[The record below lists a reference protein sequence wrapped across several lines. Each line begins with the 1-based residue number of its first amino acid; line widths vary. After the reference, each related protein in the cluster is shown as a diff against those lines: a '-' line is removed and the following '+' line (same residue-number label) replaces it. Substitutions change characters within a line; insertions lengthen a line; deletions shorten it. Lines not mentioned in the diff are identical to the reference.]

1 MNSRY
6 KRRKV
11 IEIEMKSKDPKHTD
25 ASISRALGWSY
36 PTTQKRLKNPGKLS
50 VDDAEKLCEH
60 LGLDIVKFIK
70 PF

>member
-6 KRRKV
+6 NRKQM
-11 IEIEMKSKDPKHTD
+11 IRIQMNSKDPKHTD
-25 ASISRALGWSY
+25 ASVSRALGWTY
-36 PTTQKRLKNPGKLS
+36 QTTRKRLKNPNKLN

-60 LGLDIVKFIK
+60 LGIDIVKFIK